1 MPHVPWP
8 LICELMKG
16 LSVLKITGTD
26 YERILKHCRDEYPN
40 EACGILAGHNG
51 TVEKIYLM
59 KNAEPSPSFYIME
72 PQEQFRVM
80 KEMRQAGLNLVGI
93 YHSHTGS
100 QAYPSATDVSLAY
113 YPEAVYLIAAPELPS
128 IRNLVRYMDHLK
140 RFNCPLEK
148 ARVVINRYDKRSAIR
163 EDQIEKT
170 IRRPISFLVPNSYNE
185 VVSAINS
192 GTPISTNAK
201 TELAAMLR
209 RWVGTLAEGAEPV
222 AVKQEPK
229 RRLGILGL

>member
-59 KNAEPSPSFYIME
+59 KNAEPSPSFYVME

-113 YPEAVYLIAAPELPS
+113 YPEAVYLIVTLLDRKKPASRGFTIVEG
-128 IRNLVRYMDHLK
+128 
-140 RFNCPLEK
+140 
-148 ARVVINRYDKRSAIR
+148 
-163 EDQIEKT
+163 QIA
-170 IRRPISFLVPNSYNE
+170 E
-185 VVSAINS
+185 V
-192 GTPISTNAK
+192 
-201 TELAAMLR
+201 
-209 RWVGTLAEGAEPV
+209 PV
-222 AVKQEPK
+222 AVVSEG
-229 RRLGILGL
+229 R